1 MAAKARKL
9 PAIEKREIVDGF
21 LHAYDRDGRLCLD
34 SKNPERIV
42 LVHDLRVYGESL
54 HIGALGWT
62 VPETTD
68 GYKEV
73 DVKFDTGRRLR
84 LKRYAFERVAVE
96 AEHLVSAKLMSQH
109 TNTRFDAD
117 PEIAASCRAKWIAAS
132 YGPYMSLDQTNV
144 VGEGDQEL
152 YAYTFPSLKELAG
165 LKGEPWYPVKVG
177 YSQNTSDGAYG
188 RIRSQI
194 LEKAAYP
201 EKPEVLCIWRTWDG
215 RNLERQVHQ
224 RLRSIGR
231 KVLESLGREWFTTS
245 TGELSELV
253 SQCEVT
259 PFPVQRAVCGADET
273 IEEGFSALMAQ
284 GATIEMGMVPGQ
296 AAVSIGIR
304 YPKGSDGDD
313 RSEEP

>member
-1 MAAKARKL
+1 MAGKSKQF
-9 PAIEKREIVDGF
+9 PTIEKRKVVDGIVQ
-21 LHAYDRDGRLCLD
+21 AYDRNGRLCLD
-34 SKNPERIV
+34 SANRERIV

-62 VPETTD
+62 IPETTD

-73 DVKFDTGRRLR
+73 DIRFDTGRRQR

-96 AEHLVSAKLMSQH
+96 AEHSVSAKLMSQYR
-109 TNTRFDAD
+109 NTRFDAD
-117 PEIAASCRAKWIAAS
+117 PAIAASCRAAWIATNF
-132 YGPYMSLDQTNV
+132 GPFISLDQTV
-144 VGEGDQEL
+144 IRGEGDQDL

-165 LKGEPWYPVKVG
+165 LKGEPLFPVKVG
-177 YSQNTSDGAYG
+177 YSRNSSDGAYG

-194 LEKAAYP
+194 IEKAAYP

-215 RNLERQVHQ
+215 RNLEKQVHQ

-245 TGELSELV
+245 SSELCEV
-253 SQCEVT
+253 ISQCELA
-259 PFPVQRAVCGADET
+259 PFPAQRAVSGADET

-296 AAVSIGIR
+296 AAVSMRICS
-304 YPKGSDGDD
+304 PKETNGDD
-313 RSEEP
+313 RPA

>member
-1 MAAKARKL
+1 VAAKSKQL
-9 PAIEKREIVDGF
+9 PAIEQRDAINGIV
-21 LHAYDRDGRLCLD
+21 HAYDRNGRLCLD
-34 SKNPERIV
+34 SANPVRIV
-42 LVHDLRVYGESL
+42 LVQDLRVYGESL

-62 VPETTD
+62 APETTD

-73 DVKFDTGRRLR
+73 DVQFDTGKRLR

-96 AEHLVSAKLMSQH
+96 AEHAVSARLMSQYK
-109 TNTRFDAD
+109 NTRFDAD
-117 PEIAASCRAKWIAAS
+117 PEVAASCRTAWIATH
-132 YGPYMSLDQTNV
+132 YGPFMSLDQTV
-144 VGEGDQEL
+144 IQGEGDQEL

-165 LKGEPWYPVKVG
+165 LKIEPWYPVKVG
-177 YSQNTSDGAYG
+177 YSQNSSDGAYG

-201 EKPEVLCIWRTWDG
+201 EKPEVLCVWRTWDG
-215 RNLERQVHQ
+215 RSLEKQVHQ

-245 TGELSELV
+245 TAELCQV
-253 SQCEVT
+253 TSQCELV
-259 PFPVQRAVCGADET
+259 PFPAQRAVCGADET

-284 GATIEMGMVPGQ
+284 GATIEMRMLPGQ

-304 YPKGSDGDD
+304 YSKETNGDD
-313 RSEEP
+313 GPV